1 MVSKATFLATCWPE
15 LANHHSNT
23 HVNTHLQ
30 RSASPCRLLQ
40 DGLSSLD
47 HFHYLLQESVL
58 AQQTPPSTII
68 LGTAPTSFHNSLAS
82 WSVAP
87 REQRNEPRV
96 LWCFKLMFEVPHLLI
111 CGSMFNQS
119 FHFSVPPPS
128 TLIFMDFQCLL
139 SIPHPS
145 SPTTSHFVLALLLY
159 SFQQD
164 GASDLSWHW
173 NFNLM

>member
-58 AQQTPPSTII
+58 VQQTPPSTII
-68 LGTAPTSFHNSLAS
+68 LGTAQLPSS
-82 WSVAP
+82 
-87 REQRNEPRV
+87 
-96 LWCFKLMFEVPHLLI
+96 LI
-111 CGSMFNQS
+111 CSTKGAEEWANGSMVLQVDVRSPAPLNMWFYVQS
-119 FHFSVPPPS
+119 IISLLAPPS